1 MDLFGVFSSIWGW
14 LSPSIDSGIA
24 DYAIFRIVNGWLT
37 SRIGDFGLALMG
49 RTMGLVGGIGLC
61 FVTLWL
67 LFQGYQVLTGRLRD
81 PLMGL
86 VVSSLRIALCFGIA
100 TTMAV
105 GGVKLHAF
113 LTTDMD
119 EAVHEVV
126 TGKKGKTTADSID
139 ENLAYLQIAM
149 TAIDGI
155 QVLDGNPELV
165 EEKRTAKF
173 WAGLGAAGPALA
185 AGVMLLLMKFVVA
198 MWVGFGPLFIFALA
212 FDATKAMFHRWLQYG
227 LGTLFS
233 MAMLSFVSNLVLD
246 LMVRVSAAMWLTKLV
261 NIPGMSAEGI
271 SSQAMQQGGLG
282 LVLTML
288 IISVPPVAAHFFQG
302 QVGGFLHSTVFGRDP
317 SSLQAQSH
325 NAYGNAPPRTP
336 SAPADPA
343 QGTKLTPH
351 MTHSNRVIGSSDQA
365 TSIRA
370 NRVNSSDEVRRE

>member
-1 MDLFGVFSSIWGW
+1 
-14 LSPSIDSGIA
+14 
-24 DYAIFRIVNGWLT
+24 
-37 SRIGDFGLALMG
+37 
-49 RTMGLVGGIGLC
+49 
-61 FVTLWL
+61 
-67 LFQGYQVLTGRLRD
+67 
-81 PLMGL
+81 MGL
-86 VVSSLRIALCFGIA
+86 VVSGLKIALCFGIA

-105 GGVKLHAF
+105 GGVKLHGF

-126 TGKKGKTTADSID
+126 TGKQGKTTADSID

-155 QVLDGNPELV
+155 QILDGNPELL

-212 FDATKAMFHRWLQYG
+212 FDATKGMFHRWLQYG

-233 MAMLSFVSNLVLD
+233 MAMLSFASNLVLD

-261 NIPGMSAEGI
+261 NIPGVSAEGI

-302 QVGGFLHSTVFGRDP
+302 QVGSFMHFSAFGGQGQPGPQGQPSGSVAQPRREGAPSIPVNTPNSGPQTMYSHAIRVSGGQTVE
-317 SSLQAQSH
+317 QKNQIK
-325 NAYGNAPPRTP
+325 
-336 SAPADPA
+336 SA
-343 QGTKLTPH
+343 
-351 MTHSNRVIGSSDQA
+351 DQ
-365 TSIRA
+365 
-370 NRVNSSDEVRRE
+370 VRRD

>member
-1 MDLFGVFSSIWGW
+1 MDLLSAASNVLSW

-24 DYAIFRIVNGWLT
+24 DYAIFRIVSGWLT
-37 SRIGDFGLALMG
+37 NRIGDFGLALMG
-49 RTMGLVGGIGLC
+49 RTMGFVGGVGLC
-61 FVTLWL
+61 LVTLWL
-67 LFQGYQVLTGRLRD
+67 LFQGYQVLSGKLRE

-86 VVSSLRIALCFGIA
+86 VVNGLKIALCFGIA

-105 GGVKLHAF
+105 GGVKLHDF

-119 EAVHEVV
+119 EAVHEIV

-155 QVLDGNPELV
+155 QVLDGNTELA

-185 AGVMLLLMKFVVA
+185 AGVMLLLMKFVIA

-212 FDATKAMFHRWLQYG
+212 FDATKGMFHRWLQYG

-233 MAMLSFVSNLVLD
+233 MAMLSFVSNLILD
-246 LMVRVSAAMWLTKLV
+246 LMIRVSATMWLAKLV
-261 NIPGMSAEGI
+261 NIPGMSTEGI

-282 LVLTML
+282 IVLTML
-288 IISVPPVAAHFFQG
+288 ILSVPPVAAHFFQG
-302 QVGGFLHSTVFGRDP
+302 QVGNFMHYSAFGG
-317 SSLQAQSH
+317 Q
-325 NAYGNAPPRTP
+325 GTP
-336 SAPADPA
+336 GA
-343 QGTKLTPH
+343 QGQPPGSQAAPINPSTPVAPH
-351 MTHSNRVIGSSDQA
+351 AGAKHGPDSTYNQVNRVSGQPVGSHENRIKSADE
-365 TSIRA
+365 IRK
-370 NRVNSSDEVRRE
+370 D

>member
-1 MDLFGVFSSIWGW
+1 MDLFSASSNILGW
-14 LSPSIDSGIA
+14 LSPSIDSGVA

-49 RTMGLVGGIGLC
+49 RMMSIVGGIGLSL
-61 FVTLWL
+61 VTLWL
-67 LFQGYQVLTGRLRD
+67 LFQGYLVLTGKLRD
-81 PLMGL
+81 PLMSL
-86 VVSSLRIALCFGIA
+86 VVSGLKIAFCFGIA

-105 GGVKLHAF
+105 GGVKLHSF

-119 EAVHEVV
+119 EAVHEIV
-126 TGKKGKTTADSID
+126 TGQKGKTTADSID

-155 QVLDGNPELV
+155 QVLDDNPELV
-165 EEKRTAKF
+165 EEKRTAKLL
-173 WAGLGAAGPALA
+173 AGLGAAGPALA

-233 MAMLSFVSNLVLD
+233 MAMLSFISNLILD
-246 LMVRVSAAMWLTKLV
+246 LMIRVSAAMWLAKLV

-282 LVLTML
+282 LILTML
-288 IISVPPVAAHFFQG
+288 IVSVPPVAAHFFQG
-302 QVGGFLHSTVFGRDP
+302 QVGNFMHTAAFG
-317 SSLQAQSH
+317 
-325 NAYGNAPPRTP
+325 GNAQQNMQNLGSAPSPPPTPTRENVDRPPPRM
-336 SAPADPA
+336 SAPADP
-343 QGTKLTPH
+343 GRTMTDSTS
-351 MTHSNRVIGSSDQA
+351 THSNEIKKKD
-365 TSIRA
+365 T
-370 NRVNSSDEVRRE
+370 RE

>member
-1 MDLFGVFSSIWGW
+1 MDLFAVSSNICGW
-14 LSPSIDSGIA
+14 LSPAIDSGIA

-67 LFQGYQVLTGRLRD
+67 LFQGYQILTGRLRD

-100 TTMAV
+100 TAMAV
-105 GGVKLHAF
+105 GGVKLHGF
-113 LTTDMD
+113 LTTGMD
-119 EAVHEVV
+119 EAVHEIV
-126 TGKKGKTTADSID
+126 TGKKGKATADSID

-155 QVLDGNPELV
+155 QILDGNPELV

-212 FDATKAMFHRWLQYG
+212 FDATKGMFHRWLQYG

-302 QVGGFLHSTVFGRDP
+302 QVGGFMHTAAFGQVQQASQVQSGYVPAPLREGATSTP
-317 SSLQAQSH
+317 
-325 NAYGNAPPRTP
+325 
-336 SAPADPA
+336 
-343 QGTKLTPH
+343 GTIPKDRP
-351 MTHSNRVIGSSDQA
+351 QA
-365 TSIRA
+365 TYAHA
-370 NRVNSSDEVRRE
+370 NRVSGNQAAEQQNQIKSADQVRRD

>member
-1 MDLFGVFSSIWGW
+1 MDLFSASSNILGW
-14 LSPSIDSGIA
+14 LSPSIDSGVA

-37 SRIGDFGLALMG
+37 SRIADFGLALMG
-49 RTMGLVGGIGLC
+49 RSMGFVGGVGLC
-61 FVTLWL
+61 FVTLWVF
-67 LFQGYQVLTGRLRD
+67 FQGYQVLTGKLRD

-86 VVSSLRIALCFGIA
+86 VVSGLRIVLCFGIA
-100 TTMAV
+100 TSMAL
-105 GGVKLHAF
+105 GGVKLHDF

-119 EAVHEVV
+119 EAIHEIV
-126 TGKKGKTTADSID
+126 TGKKGQTTADSID

-165 EEKRTAKF
+165 EEKRTAKLL
-173 WAGLGAAGPALA
+173 AGLGAAGPALA

-212 FDATKAMFHRWLQYG
+212 FDATKGMFHRWLQYG

-233 MAMLSFVSNLVLD
+233 MAMLSFVSNLILD
-246 LMVRVSAAMWLTKLV
+246 LMIRVSAAMWLAKLV

-302 QVGGFLHSTVFGRDP
+302 QVGSFLQFSAFNN
-317 SSLQAQSH
+317 SNQSQPGPQGQPPGS
-325 NAYGNAPPRTP
+325 YSQGDRVSPPREGNTGRTFD
-336 SAPADPA
+336 AGAR
-343 QGTKLTPH
+343 H
-351 MTHSNRVIGSSDQA
+351 MPTGQPDSQNNNEIKKR
-365 TSIRA
+365 
-370 NRVNSSDEVRRE
+370 